1 MAITTPARMT
11 KNVNVDGHR
20 TSMRL
25 EMEMW
30 DALED
35 ICRREGRNLHEI
47 CGLVHR
53 GRLGTSFT
61 ASMRVFI
68 VAYYRAIIA
77 GAQPLEAAM
86 GAVDP
91 GAARG
96 TGAD

>member
-1 MAITTPARMT
+1 MMSMTPARMT

-35 ICRREGRNLHEI
+35 ITRREGRNLHEI

-53 GRLGTSFT
+53 RRHEASFT

-68 VAYYRAIIA
+68 VAYYRSVIA
-77 GAQPLEAAM
+77 GGQPLDAAM
-86 GAVDP
+86 DAVGQGA
-91 GAARG
+91 
-96 TGAD
+96 T

>member
-1 MAITTPARMT
+1 MT

-35 ICRREGRNLHEI
+35 ICRREERSLHEL

-53 GRLGTSFT
+53 RRHDTSFT

-68 VAYYRAIIA
+68 VAYFRAVIA
-77 GAQPLEAAM
+77 GIRPLEAAM
-86 GAVDP
+86 DAVGGGYVQDSRQ
-91 GAARG
+91 AS
-96 TGAD
+96 

>member
-1 MAITTPARMT
+1 MTALTPARMT

-25 EMEMW
+25 ELEMW

-35 ICRREGRNLHEI
+35 ISMREGRTLNEI

-53 GRLGTSFT
+53 RRHETSFT

-77 GAQPLEAAM
+77 GGQPLEAAM
-86 GAVDP
+86 DAVGG
-91 GAARG
+91 GAA
-96 TGAD
+96 